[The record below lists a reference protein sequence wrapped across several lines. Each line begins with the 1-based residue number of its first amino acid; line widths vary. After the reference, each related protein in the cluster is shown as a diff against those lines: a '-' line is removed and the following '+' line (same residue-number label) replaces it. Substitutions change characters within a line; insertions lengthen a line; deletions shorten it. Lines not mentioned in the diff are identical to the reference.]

1 MPFRHGRGSVF
12 AEQVRARLAS
22 VSAARRDCLL
32 TSRPPCMSPRSKRAP
47 LRGDVGDKFSV
58 GSSKVG
64 SVQLDSAVY
73 VQNLADSRARLASA
87 KAANFKGEGALRQ
100 EEHA

>member
-1 MPFRHGRGSVF
+1 MPLRHGRGGVF

-22 VSAARRDCLL
+22 
-32 TSRPPCMSPRSKRAP
+32 P